1 MHILSTP
8 IEYLKGVGPIRSEL
22 LKKELNIFTYE
33 DLLLHFPFRY
43 VDKSNIH
50 LISQINDSFPHVQ
63 FRGRIKKIEEK
74 GNKRSKRLIAY
85 FQDSSGVIELIWFKS
100 IRWIKQNLDLD
111 KEYIVFGKPS
121 FFSGKPNLVHPD
133 LDIMDGVKEDFMGL
147 HGVYSTTEKLINKGL
162 NSRAISKLVKNLLPL
177 LENNIEESLSDEVLT
192 KFKIPKKKNALINI
206 HISKDLKILE
216 RAQKRLKFEEL
227 FFLQLHLLKSKQLR
241 KTKTIGYS
249 LADIGENF
257 NDFYNNH
264 LKFPLTN
271 AQKKVIK
278 EIRADVKKNQQ
289 MNRLLQGD
297 VGSGKTIVA
306 ILSMLIA
313 IDNGYQA
320 CIMAPTEILAQQHFK
335 TMSQELKSLNIKID
349 ILTGS
354 KKSKARKV
362 LLEELKNG
370 DINLLIGTHALLED
384 TVEFSNLG
392 FVVIDEQHRF
402 GVAQRAKLW
411 KKNKYPPHI
420 LVMTATPIPR
430 TLSMTLYGDLDVSV
444 IDELPPGRKEIKTLW
459 KSDSSRLNII
469 RFMHEQI
476 KEGRQVYIVFP
487 LIDESAKLDYKNLI
501 EGFDSIV
508 REFPLPDFQVSV
520 VHGQMKSADKEYEMQ
535 RFVEGKTDILVAT
548 TVIEVG
554 VNVPNASVMVIESAE
569 RFGLS
574 QLHQLR
580 GRVGRGA
587 NQSYCVLMSGHKV
600 SVDGKTRLQT
610 MVDTNDG
617 FKLAEVDLKLRGPG
631 DMMGTKQSGL
641 LNFKIAD
648 LIKDNKI
655 LIFAREQAQILLEDD
670 FDLSKSENINIA
682 RFYRPYARERMGWSR
697 IS

>member
-162 NSRAISKLVKNLLPL
+162 NSRTISKLIKNLLPL
-177 LENNIEESLSDEVLT
+177 LENNIEENLSDEILT

-306 ILSMLIA
+306 LLSMLIA